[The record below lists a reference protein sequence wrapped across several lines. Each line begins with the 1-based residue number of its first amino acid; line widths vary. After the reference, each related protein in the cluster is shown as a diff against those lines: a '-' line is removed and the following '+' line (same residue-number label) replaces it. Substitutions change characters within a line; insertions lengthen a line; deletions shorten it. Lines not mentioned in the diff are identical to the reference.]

1 MRRGLTPLQRDLV
14 EEFGNIYEGYGL
26 SRLKGLIVGLL
37 LTQPEPLS
45 LDEIATLLNRSKGPI
60 SSTIRELAS
69 IGLVRKVNGPE
80 NRRDYYVAHPDLFLN
95 NFKFNL
101 ATVRKNRRTAEQ
113 FLREMEASGDPA
125 HQAAVER
132 LRHMQAFYRLM
143 EQFYENFT
151 KEWERVRAQMEAA
164 NASVN

>member
-1 MRRGLTPLQRDLV
+1 MQRTLTPLQRDLV
-14 EEFGNIYEGYGL
+14 EEFGNIYERYGL
-26 SRLKGLIVGLL
+26 ARLKGLIVGLL
-37 LTQPEPLS
+37 LTQADPLS
-45 LDEIATLLNRSKGPI
+45 LDEIATMLNRSKGPI

-113 FLREMEASGDPA
+113 FLREMEATGESTY
-125 HQAAVER
+125 HAALGR
-132 LRHMQAFYRLM
+132 LRHMEAFYRLM
-143 EQFYENFT
+143 EQFYESFT
-151 KEWERVRAQMEAA
+151 QEWEQVQASLEEAA
-164 NASVN
+164 RTP

>member
-1 MRRGLTPLQRDLV
+1 MLTSLQRDLI

-37 LTQPEPLS
+37 LTQADPLS

-101 ATVRKNRRTAEQ
+101 ATVHKNRRTVEQ
-113 FLREMEASGDPA
+113 FLREMEATGEA
-125 HQAAVER
+125 TYQAAIER
-132 LRHMQAFYRLM
+132 LRSMEAFYWLM
-143 EQFYENFT
+143 EQFYEGFT
-151 KEWERVRAQMEAA
+151 RKWERVQAA
-164 NASVN
+164 LSETARSV

>member
-1 MRRGLTPLQRDLV
+1 MGRGLTPLQRDLV

-45 LDEIATLLNRSKGPI
+45 LDDIATLLNRSKGPI

-113 FLREMEASGDPA
+113 FLWEMEASGDPA
-125 HQAAVER
+125 HQAAIER